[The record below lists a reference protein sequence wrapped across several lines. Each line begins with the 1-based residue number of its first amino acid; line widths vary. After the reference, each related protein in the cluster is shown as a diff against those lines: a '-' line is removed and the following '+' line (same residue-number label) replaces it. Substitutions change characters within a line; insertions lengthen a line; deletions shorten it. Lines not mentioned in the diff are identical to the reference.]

1 MKTKINKD
9 GRLTIPKSMRKAI
22 GVELEKEIEMTVAGN
37 KIIISNKEE
46 SMLEEYKYRINKA
59 LGELENHFKNEDEFE
74 SWYKVAEIYKEQ
86 IENAKNTL
94 LGE

>member
-1 MKTKINKD
+1 
-9 GRLTIPKSMRKAI
+9 
-22 GVELEKEIEMTVAGN
+22 MTEARN

-59 LGELENHFKNEDEFE
+59 LGELENHFKNEDDFE
-74 SWYKVAEIYKEQ
+74 SWYKVAEFYKEQ